1 MEKVIVRLTCGLLL
15 EDEQG
20 QVLDEPGL
28 DVARIVKITVASPG
42 PLAGRSEVVAAM
54 QQVHDQLCAELS
66 RQALE
71 LCGKDAVKKGHLS
84 LRSPLGQAAVRIIQL
99 LEKGEEK

>member
-1 MEKVIVRLTCGLLL
+1 MKKVIVRMACGLLL

-28 DVARIVKITVASPG
+28 DASRIVKITVVSPG

-54 QQVHDQLCAELS
+54 QQLQDQLCAELA
-66 RQALE
+66 RQTLE
-71 LCGKDAVKKGHLS
+71 LCGQDAVKKGHLS
-84 LRSPLGQAAVRIIQL
+84 LRSPLGQVAVRIIQL
-99 LEKGEEK
+99 LEKGEGK

>member
-1 MEKVIVRLTCGLLL
+1 MEKVVVRMACGLLL

-28 DVARIVKITVASPG
+28 NAARIVKITVVSPG
-42 PLAGRSEVVAAM
+42 PLAGRSEVVVAM

-66 RQALE
+66 RQTLE
-71 LCGKDAVKKGHLS
+71 LCGQDAVKKVT
-84 LRSPLGQAAVRIIQL
+84 SPCAHPWARPQCVSSSS
-99 LEKGEEK
+99 

>member
-1 MEKVIVRLTCGLLL
+1 MEKVVVRMACGLLL

-28 DVARIVKITVASPG
+28 NTARIVKITVVSPG

-54 QQVHDQLCAELS
+54 QTVHDQLCAELS

-71 LCGKDAVKKGHLS
+71 LCGQDAVKKGRLS

-99 LEKGEEK
+99 LEKGEEN

>member
-1 MEKVIVRLTCGLLL
+1 MEKIVVRMSGGLLL
-15 EDEQG
+15 EDEHG

-54 QQVHDQLCAELS
+54 QQVHDQLCAQLS

-71 LCGKDAVKKGHLS
+71 LCGQDAVKKAT
-84 LRSPLGQAAVRIIQL
+84 SPYAHPWARPQYASSSS
-99 LEKGEEK
+99 

>member
-1 MEKVIVRLTCGLLL
+1 MRQL
-15 EDEQG
+15 
-20 QVLDEPGL
+20 
-28 DVARIVKITVASPG
+28 
-42 PLAGRSEVVAAM
+42 
-54 QQVHDQLCAELS
+54 HDQLCAEIS

-71 LCGKDAVKKGHLS
+71 LCGQDAAKKGYLS

>member
-1 MEKVIVRLTCGLLL
+1 MEKVIVRMACGLLL

-66 RQALE
+66 RQTLE

>member
-1 MEKVIVRLTCGLLL
+1 MEKVVVCMACGLLL

-28 DVARIVKITVASPG
+28 NAARIVKITVVSPG

-66 RQALE
+66 RQTLE
-71 LCGKDAVKKGHLS
+71 LCGQDAVKKGHLS
-84 LRSPLGQAAVRIIQL
+84 LRSPLGRPQCVSSSF
-99 LEKGEEK
+99 

>member
-1 MEKVIVRLTCGLLL
+1 MACGLLL
-15 EDEQG
+15 EDEHG

-28 DVARIVKITVASPG
+28 DAARIVKITVVPPG
-42 PLAGRSEVVAAM
+42 PLAGRSEIVAAM

-66 RQALE
+66 RQTLE
-71 LCGKDAVKKGHLS
+71 LCGQDVVKKGRLS

-99 LEKGEEK
+99 LEKGGEK